1 MKRNSILLISLLLS
15 ISVSVISCKKKHVE
29 EAIFTPKLDTN
40 TSSTLVISGH
50 YKNFEA
56 IEAEI
61 DRFNKFYP
69 NVEIVYTSLDNYNE
83 TILTSLA
90 GYEQPDIFMGFQWMI
105 DKPKYAPLFA
115 KCQNMADEKNT
126 GYDLNTIRSSLIYH
140 NKDGFVPMIP
150 ILAMT
155 YGMLV
160 NEDLFQKEELKIP
173 ETYSELIE
181 VCSKFKEHGYNNPL
195 MTYNI
200 STTLGP
206 CLIYTDFSKAVQ
218 KNPAAINALNNLEP
232 EAGEYI
238 RPYLEWTEDFRSK
251 HLIDFDACKEIK
263 DNYNAII
270 MRFFKGDVPM
280 MLCSCDTASGTE
292 KRESRSKEFTEN
304 PFKYSFHILPAND
317 NQLEYLFYTAVELCV
332 NKDGKNLAMTNEFM
346 RFLLR
351 TEELNN
357 LAKVKRLVTCSN
369 DYSYDSMYSSLQKAI
384 PIYQYETGIFDNTY
398 TQVRIACYEVVNGN
412 MSVDEAVSKYGKL

>member
-15 ISVSVISCKKKHVE
+15 ISVSLISCKKKSVE
-29 EAIFTPKLDTN
+29 EAVFTPKLDTN
-40 TSSTLVISGH
+40 TSTTIVIAGH

-69 NVEIVYTSLDNYNE
+69 NVEIIYTSLDIYNE

-90 GYEQPDIFMGFQWMI
+90 GHEQPDIFMCFHWMI

-115 KCQNMADEKNT
+115 KCQNMDDEKNT
-126 GYDLNTIRSSLIYH
+126 GYNLNTIKSSLVYH
-140 NKDGFVPMIP
+140 NKDGFVPMVP

-160 NEDLFQKEELKIP
+160 NEDLFQKEGLKIP

-181 VCSKFKEHGYNNPL
+181 VCSKFKERGYNNPL
-195 MTYNI
+195 MTCNI

-218 KNPAAINALNNLEP
+218 KNPDAINALNNLEP
-232 EAGEYI
+232 DAGEYL
-238 RPYLEWTEDFRSK
+238 RPYLEWTKDFRSK
-251 HLIDFDACKEIK
+251 NLIDFDACAEIK
-263 DNYNAII
+263 DNYNASI

-280 MLCSCDTASGTE
+280 MLSSGDTASGTE

-304 PFKYSFHILPAND
+304 PFKYSFHICL
-317 NQLEYLFYTAVELCV
+317 
-332 NKDGKNLAMTNEFM
+332 
-346 RFLLR
+346 
-351 TEELNN
+351 
-357 LAKVKRLVTCSN
+357 
-369 DYSYDSMYSSLQKAI
+369 
-384 PIYQYETGIFDNTY
+384 
-398 TQVRIACYEVVNGN
+398 
-412 MSVDEAVSKYGKL
+412 